1 MPHKGM
7 YDMSSYLNITA
18 WSLLG
23 FAIAI
28 FYQNCGGSTTAQLK
42 DRGLPGG
49 GLNITTSSSTYDYNF
64 GKIDS
69 EVAHYDDLYDVK
81 SLDLLN
87 PLDQRLF
94 PITYRI
100 AENQKF
106 VLIMVNGHLNPG
118 AILKLNNE
126 YYFASEYQKL
136 TQDFINGGKRALPVW
151 TPQNLQQAKLMVLD
165 DTLSDQKIIPTRTDC
180 VAMNRPGPKGEY
192 RNGALVLQAVG
203 MDMLSFDSLT
213 QSAGRS
219 AKLLWEISLFQDS
232 PAGRCY

>member
-1 MPHKGM
+1 
-7 YDMSSYLNITA
+7 MSSHLNIIA
-18 WSLLG
+18 WTLLG

-28 FYQNCGGSTTAQLK
+28 FYQNCGGATSTQLQ

-69 EVAHYDDLYDVK
+69 EVTHYDDLYDVK
-81 SLDLLN
+81 SLDLLK

-106 VLIMVNGHLNPG
+106 VLIMVNGNLNPG
-118 AILKLNNE
+118 AMLKLNNE

-136 TQDFINGGKRALPVW
+136 TEEFISGTGRALPIW
-151 TPQNLQQAKLMVLD
+151 TPSSLQQAKLMVLD
-165 DTLSDQKIIPTRTDC
+165 DTLNEQKIIPTRTDC
-180 VAMNRPGPKGEY
+180 VATNRPGPKGEY

-203 MDMLSFDSLT
+203 VDMLSFDSLT